1 MQQIASSYLESY
13 VKVHKISK
21 TQFIMLPSDKCAA
34 PIVSEVL
41 LQISEFKFPAVTF
54 SLDRWSD
61 SNMSVLETLQFKI
74 DVTLNRIPA
83 HLCVPKNFGFLLR
96 PYCSMEVYDGPQP
109 ILTTCEKFKCTA
121 WINDVKKVPKRI
133 MTALIHRRIL
143 EQHRY
148 LSMLLS
154 HIGMK
159 LAIFQYSII
168 ELGNV
173 VLKIQGSF
181 ASRTVNG
188 NLAPRLNIIWRS
200 KCSEIHF
207 DGMTVAT

>member
-1 MQQIASSYLESY
+1 VDSNQDLLEEVSYGILATASTDNHGYGQREMQEIASSYLESY

-34 PIVSEVL
+34 PIVSGVL

-74 DVTLNRIPA
+74 DVTLNWIPA
-83 HLCVPKNFGFLLR
+83 HLCVPKNFGFPLR

-121 WINDVKKVPKRI
+121 WTNDVKNLPKRI
-133 MTALIHRRIL
+133 MTALLSKSPERIIHRQIL

-148 LSMLLS
+148 LSMLLF

-159 LAIFQYSII
+159 L
-168 ELGNV
+168 G
-173 VLKIQGSF
+173 KI
-181 ASRTVNG
+181 
-188 NLAPRLNIIWRS
+188 
-200 KCSEIHF
+200 C
-207 DGMTVAT
+207 